1 MEKKTIR
8 FDLSADTLL
17 DLADARLEEGDHLA
31 ALRMLHKSVDL
42 YGPGA
47 DEYAALADVYD
58 EMELFELSAECWFR
72 YLDVCAE
79 EEAVDAYEGLAA
91 CYYNLGNERLASY
104 YYKKMLNDKFVSPAN
119 NVEMGELLE
128 RPPRPQLKIAWP
140 PESADYSQEIDAGL
154 RALKEGNYDEAEK
167 QFRKV
172 NEKSEYYPSA
182 LNYLSV
188 NYLLAGKPAEAEAT
202 CKQLIERDPD
212 NIQALSTYAAV
223 LTEQDRK
230 AEGRAVAE
238 KLASLPAK
246 SADELYKTAT
256 VCCEN
261 GLYEQAYE
269 KFCKLE
275 TMVSYDRTLLYFK
288 AVAALRCG
296 RTNDSL
302 AALGKILDIQ
312 PRAAVVRYYYREIQ
326 RYAKEGGTMPET
338 TFFCH
343 VPQAERET
351 RIALLTELS
360 KMKAGDVRA
369 YFEAEKNADE
379 LLEWCFDEA
388 DGRDAEL
395 QVAAVAVAIRAGRDG
410 FVCDL
415 LVDPKVN
422 DIVKIETVQR
432 LCLRNKGLEFGI
444 VIADIYRKVCFDR
457 LEVGREKHAKFV
469 AAYALCFARLALLG
483 EGDAEHYRF
492 AAQAIYATL
501 EKEGEL
507 SLVKDAESLA
517 CAMFLTAVATGQADA
532 RRVLQRMNA
541 DAENVAQILN
551 VLHGA
556 FEKEQAEVAAAS
568 AEKTSPQAD
577 SPSETEEELSPNEDG
592 QAEVQAKETSPKE
605 EHGEETVREGTE
617 KEDDP
622 DETH

>member
-8 FDLSADTLL
+8 FDLSADKLL
-17 DLADARLEEGDHLA
+17 DLADARLDEGDPLA
-31 ALRMLHKSVDL
+31 ALRMLHKSVEL

-58 EMELFELSAECWFR
+58 DMELFELSAECWFR

-91 CYYNLGNERLASY
+91 CYYNLGNERLASF

-119 NVEMGELLE
+119 NVEMGELFE
-128 RPPRPQLKIAWP
+128 RPLRPQLKIAWP

-167 QFRKV
+167 QFKSV

-182 LNYLSV
+182 LNYLAV
-188 NYLLAGKPAEAEAT
+188 NYLLAGKSAEAENT
-202 CKQLIERDPD
+202 CRELIGRDPD
-212 NIQALSTYAAV
+212 NIQALATYAAV

-238 KLASLPAK
+238 KLAGLPAK

-288 AVAALRCG
+288 GVAAFRCG
-296 RTNDSL
+296 RVNECL
-302 AALGKILDIQ
+302 ASFGKILDIL

-326 RYAKEGGTMPET
+326 RYSKEGGVKPET

-343 VPQAERET
+343 VPQAERAA

-369 YFEAEKNADE
+369 YFDAEKNADE

-395 QVAAVAVAIRAGRDG
+395 QIAAVSVAVRAGRDD
-410 FVCDL
+410 FLCDL

-422 DIVKIETVQR
+422 DVVKIDAVQR

-444 VIADIYRKVCFDR
+444 VIADIYRKIGFDR

-492 AAQAIYATL
+492 AGQAIYATL
-501 EKEGEL
+501 EKEGQL

-517 CAMFLTAVATGQADA
+517 CAMYLTAVATGQADA

-541 DAENVAQILN
+541 DAESVAQILN

-556 FEKEQAEVAAAS
+556 FEKEQAEIAAAN
-568 AEKTSPQAD
+568 AEKT
-577 SPSETEEELSPNEDG
+577 EEEQ
-592 QAEVQAKETSPKE
+592 QAPSDEKDEKQE
-605 EHGEETVREGTE
+605 EASDEKGDEKGDRSRE
-617 KEDDP
+617 DP

>member
-119 NVEMGELLE
+119 NVEMGELFE

-188 NYLLAGKPAEAEAT
+188 NYLLAGKSAEAEAT

-238 KLASLPAK
+238 KLAVLPAK

-296 RTNDSL
+296 RTNESL

-343 VPQAERET
+343 VPQAERDT

-369 YFEAEKNADE
+369 YFDAEKNADE

-395 QVAAVAVAIRAGRDG
+395 QIAAVAVAIRAGRDG
-410 FVCDL
+410 FVCGL

-422 DIVKIETVQR
+422 DVVKIDAVQR

-444 VIADIYRKVCFDR
+444 VIADIYRKICFDR

-501 EKEGEL
+501 EKEGKL
-507 SLVKDAESLA
+507 PLVKDAESLA

-556 FEKEQAEVAAAS
+556 FEREQAEIAAAKADES
-568 AEKTSPQAD
+568 SQPSGTQTEAEAEEASPK
-577 SPSETEEELSPNEDG
+577 TEE
-592 QAEVQAKETSPKE
+592 QAEEEETVSPKA
-605 EHGEETVREGTE
+605 EHGEETVQEGTQ